1 MSAAVGV
8 VDIDTDAGYALA
20 TEAGILGEGGDG
32 VPQIRLYSSAA
43 VPQGHVIFSGWEV
56 PPVEKLESTLARLLS
71 SADAAENGMHM
82 KQ

>member
-1 MSAAVGV
+1 M

-56 PPVEKLESTLARLLS
+56 PPVEKLEGLLSQLLS
-71 SADAAENGMHM
+71 SGDADESGMHM